1 MRKLVLVIFVAV
13 LTACGQGAAPI
24 DDEAAFGRSPAPL
37 PSPPGLASPAP
48 GETPEPPGSV
58 DGEQVVDPA
67 VIGPI
72 TSFLEQQTGIAQD
85 QLRLLEGEAVEWP
98 DSSLGCPEPDLAYTQ
113 VVVPGYKL
121 SFTDGSR
128 TYDIHTDDLGGQVIL
143 CEGGRPRNLGQP

>member
-1 MRKLVLVIFVAV
+1 MRRLALVWLAVMLV
-13 LTACGQGAAPI
+13 ACGQGAAPI

-37 PSPPGLASPAP
+37 PSPPGLESPAP
-48 GETPEPPGSV
+48 DESPGAV

-72 TSFLEQQTGIAQD
+72 TSFLEQQTGVAQE
-85 QLRLLEGEAVEWP
+85 QLRLIEGEAVTWP

-113 VVVPGYKL
+113 VVVPGYRL
-121 SFTDGSR
+121 TFTDGSR
-128 TYDIHTDDLGGQVIL
+128 TYELHTDAEGGQVIL